1 MWHMR
6 AKWAVLEPGLVQM
19 GQTNRTT
26 GRTGQLIV
34 FATEI
39 SLAAHTG
46 CGDLMKKE
54 NTSSNGRS
62 KATFPNIRH
71 LSTLVLNFFIY
82 VFYH

>member
-1 MWHMR
+1 MRPRTGPDGAAQQVHMGSR
-6 AKWAVLEPGLVQM
+6 LAALEPGLVQM

-54 NTSSNGRS
+54 
-62 KATFPNIRH
+62 KHI
-71 LSTLVLNFFIY
+71 IKWQI
-82 VFYH
+82 

>member
-54 NTSSNGRS
+54 NTSSNGKLFDKRWS
-62 KATFPNIRH
+62 ISLANGI
-71 LSTLVLNFFIY
+71 FILAK
-82 VFYH
+82 